1 MSGASPYFHPATDG
15 PGKVAIIDIGS
26 NTLRL
31 VVYDAPLRLPIPMF
45 NEKAQCELGRGLA
58 ASGRLNPAG
67 VELAYASLSRFI
79 NLSHAMGVDHLELV
93 ATAAVRDAAD
103 GADFVTEV
111 KRRFG
116 LDVQVLSG
124 SEEAKLAAMGLLS
137 GVPRADGLVGDLGGG
152 SLDLVGLDAGSFAQQ
167 GTLPLGHLRLGEAME
182 KDGEAAAK
190 LIAESF
196 ADLPWLEQAR
206 GRTLYAIG
214 GSWRALAR
222 IFIDQIGHP
231 LHVVDNFTLRRSD
244 ALRLS
249 KIIASQSH
257 GSLKRISGIARRRME
272 TLPAAS
278 MVLEALIRVTEPQFL
293 TFSGFGM
300 REGQLLKILPEELRE
315 QDTLIDACKSYSEKM
330 GRFAIRGNEIL
341 QWMSPLFEKETA
353 AERRLRLAACLLSDI
368 GWIEHPD
375 YRAEHT
381 FHRVLRIPFAGLT
394 HPNRVLLA
402 EAVYVRYN
410 GDPDSTLVSPV
421 RSLLD
426 PGQQSWVQVVGLA
439 LRLAH
444 TLSGSAPGLLAQTR
458 LKVSDSKLTLIVPED
473 SGLFVSETVERRLK
487 TLGQSL
493 GLKGTIGTDI

>member
-1 MSGASPYFHPATDG
+1 MNGTSPSIDASLHG

-31 VVYDAPLRLPIPMF
+31 VVYDAPMRLPIPMF
-45 NEKAQCELGRGLA
+45 NEKAQCELGRGQA
-58 ASGRLNPAG
+58 ISGRLNPAG

-93 ATAAVRDAAD
+93 ATAAVRDASD
-103 GADFVTEV
+103 GPDFVAEV

-137 GVPRADGLVGDLGGG
+137 GVPQADGIVGDLGGG
-152 SLDLVGLDAGSFAQQ
+152 SLDLVGLDTGTFAEQ
-167 GTLPLGHLRLGEAME
+167 GTLPLGHLRLADVME
-182 KDGEAAAK
+182 NGQMAARK
-190 LIAESF
+190 LIAESLEE
-196 ADLPWLEQAR
+196 LPWIKQAK

-222 IFIDQIGHP
+222 IFISQIDHP

-244 ALRLS
+244 ALHLSRLIAGQS
-249 KIIASQSH
+249 KDSLQRIPGIAS
-257 GSLKRISGIARRRME
+257 RRME
-272 TLPAAS
+272 SLPAAS
-278 MVLEALIRVTEPQFL
+278 MVLQALLEVIEPQSV

-300 REGQLLKILPEELRE
+300 REGQLLKILPDEISH
-315 QDTLIDACKSYSEKM
+315 QDTLIDACKSYSERM
-330 GRFAIRGNEIL
+330 GRFAIKGDEIL
-341 QWMSPLFEKETA
+341 EWMSPLFEQEA
-353 AERRLRLAACLLSDI
+353 PGEQRLRLAACLLSDI
-368 GWIEHPD
+368 GWSEHPD
-375 YRAEHT
+375 YRAEHA

-410 GDPDSTLVSPV
+410 GDPDSMLVAPV

-426 PGQQSWVQVVGLA
+426 PAQQSWVQVVGLA

-444 TLSGSAPGLLAQTR
+444 TLSGSAPGLLEQTR
-458 LKVSDSKLTLIVPED
+458 LRVGDSKLTLVVPED
-473 SGLFVSETVERRLK
+473 SKLFVSESIERRLK
-487 TLGQSL
+487 TLGRSL
-493 GLKGTIGTDI
+493 GLKGAIN